1 MNFQLGDI
9 GQVIQLAIA
18 PVFLLAGV
26 SILLILLTNRLGRII
41 DQMRLLEDR
50 AIKCVDAECVAAL
63 SGLHRRSSLINIAI
77 AASTL
82 CGLLVCLVIAMLF
95 LGDATGLPLSD
106 PIYDPDDYSPARQL
120 GHAAKRAGCPGLR
133 YNSVR
138 SPGNH
143 CWALM
148 TPKHVKS
155 IVQTAHYE
163 MIWSGQIT
171 SVSRLSNP

>member
-63 SGLHRRSSLINIAI
+63 SGLHRRSNLINIAI

-95 LGDATGLPLSD
+95 LGDATGLPLVHVIAASF
-106 PIYDPDDYSPARQL
+106 IGAMLALTTGFICLMREVSMSYRLMREQQL
-120 GHAAKRAGCPGLR
+120 VAMAMCAGR
-133 YNSVR
+133 
-138 SPGNH
+138 
-143 CWALM
+143 
-148 TPKHVKS
+148 
-155 IVQTAHYE
+155 TA
-163 MIWSGQIT
+163 
-171 SVSRLSNP
+171 